1 MVNTAA
7 GRFRLVALGEGASFL
22 LGVAMP
28 LKYFA
33 GLPAAVRVVGRV
45 HGLLFVFYV
54 FYVFGVIEAAA
65 AGRWSVGQGL
75 RALLASLIPFGPF
88 VLDARLRRE
97 QQEEAAA
104 LPEAAFVDSVAA
116 HRG

>member
-1 MVNTAA
+1 MLNTAV

-22 LGVAMP
+22 LLLGVAMP

-33 GLPAAVRVVGRV
+33 GFPAAVRVVGMV
-45 HGLLFVFYV
+45 HGLLFVL
-54 FYVFGVIEAAA
+54 YVFGVIEAVA

-104 LPEAAFVDSVAA
+104 LPEAASADSGAA